1 MVTLGP
7 LVRRSARA
15 GGGLLVVGSL
25 QFVAAM
31 GVVQYAHPGYSI
43 RQNAVSD
50 LGGSH
55 SPWAVLFNLSSIL
68 LGLLTLGAVLLIRS
82 AFRKGKSSKLAL
94 GLLALASVGAIGI
107 GVFPEGSRLHGSF
120 AELAFLASAV
130 SLLFFSLAMLRDT
143 RWDGYRLFT
152 FAAGLVTFL
161 GILLYGGPSTL
172 GLGPGG
178 AERVLIAPIL
188 LWGVVAG
195 AHLLRLPSYR
205 ASPVNSWESDAGAA

>member
-7 LVRRSARA
+7 LVRRSARL
-15 GGGLLVVGSL
+15 GGALLALAPL
-25 QFVAAM
+25 QFVVAM
-31 GVVQYAHPGYSI
+31 VVVQLAYPGYSD

-55 SPWAVLFNLSSIL
+55 SPWALLFNLSIVL
-68 LGLLTLGAVLLIRS
+68 LGLLSLGAVLLVRS
-82 AFRKGKSSKLAL
+82 AFRKGKSSKLSL
-94 GLLALASVGAIGI
+94 GLLGLASLGAIGV
-107 GVFPEGSRLHGSF
+107 GAFPEGSRFHGNF
-120 AELAFLASAV
+120 AELTFLASGL

-152 FAAGLVTFL
+152 FAAGIVTFL

-178 AERVLIAPIL
+178 AERVIIAPVL
-188 LWGVVAG
+188 LWGIVAG

-205 ASPVNSWESDAGAA
+205 ASPINSESSDAGAG